1 MTRPT
6 GVIYSRPASE
16 GRDGLRDGVHVETC
30 GWNAYIVMVTDA
42 MRGQN
47 CMIVIHRR
55 DAAKLV
61 KEWMQHIDTMD
72 EMDALE
78 AEAEAE
84 AGE

>member
-6 GVIYSRPASE
+6 GVIYDLVAS
-16 GRDGLRDGVHVETC
+16 GGNDGVHVETC
-30 GWNAYIVMVTDA
+30 GWNAYIVMVTDGL
-42 MRGQN
+42 RGEK
-47 CMIVIHRR
+47 CTVAISRR
-55 DAAKLV
+55 AAALLV

>member
-6 GVIYSRPASE
+6 GVIYDLRPSAAN
-16 GRDGLRDGVHVETC
+16 DGVHVETC
-30 GWNAYIVMVTDA
+30 GWGHYILYVSTRDGKKDDSCMVTISRRAAA
-42 MRGQN
+42 M
-47 CMIVIHRR
+47 
-55 DAAKLV
+55 LV

>member
-6 GVIYSRPASE
+6 GVVYDLAPAK
-16 GRDGLRDGVHVETC
+16 GCDGVHVETC

-42 MRGQN
+42 MRDAR
-47 CMIVIHRR
+47 CMVTISRR
-55 DAAKLV
+55 AAAMLV

>member
-6 GVIYSRPASE
+6 GVIYDLAASE
-16 GRDGLRDGVHVETC
+16 GHDGVHVETC
-30 GWNAYIVMVTDA
+30 GWNAYIVMTMDGL
-42 MRGQN
+42 RGEK
-47 CMIVIHRR
+47 CVAAISRR
-55 DAAKLV
+55 AAAKLV